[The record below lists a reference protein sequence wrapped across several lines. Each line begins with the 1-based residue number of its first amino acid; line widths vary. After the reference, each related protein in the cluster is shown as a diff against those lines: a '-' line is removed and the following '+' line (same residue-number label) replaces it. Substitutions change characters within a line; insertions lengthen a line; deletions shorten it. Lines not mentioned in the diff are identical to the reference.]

1 MMRSKRATQK
11 QQGMRCISTWIS
23 SGGVLKEQER
33 ANKNEE
39 VAKLRFSH
47 ALDRP

>member
-1 MMRSKRATQK
+1 
-11 QQGMRCISTWIS
+11 
-23 SGGVLKEQER
+23 LKEQER